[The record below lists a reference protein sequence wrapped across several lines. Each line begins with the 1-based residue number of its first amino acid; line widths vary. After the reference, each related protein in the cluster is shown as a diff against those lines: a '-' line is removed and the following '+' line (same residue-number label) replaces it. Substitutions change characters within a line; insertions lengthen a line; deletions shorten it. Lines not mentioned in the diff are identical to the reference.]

1 MKHVLLGAKPMCSS
15 SFMCEIDCGFEDK
28 CCEAIIVGVR
38 FRPAGLGGDEA
49 SSAKDLKI
57 WSEPQ

>member
-1 MKHVLLGAKPMCSS
+1 MKHVLLGAKPMSS
-15 SFMCEIDCGFEDK
+15 TSSMSELEGGFEDQ